1 MTTESQTK
9 RLIFL
14 DNLKIFFVILV
25 IFTHVMV
32 TYGGRGSWYYYAT
45 LNETFPA
52 DILTTITLYMI
63 AGIAAILLPSIMGL
77 FFLMGGYFSPKSL
90 ERKGVSSF
98 WKERILRLGIPV
110 LLYVLLINPVIYYL
124 LATSGIQP
132 WSSTL
137 AAGSFLEYYIGNF
150 LSLPDFVDFMTEFA
164 ITWFLVVLL
173 IFTAVYTIWRQITK
187 NESIHRR
194 IPEELRIPK
203 FIYLF
208 LLAIGLGILSFLVRI
223 TYPIEQWPLGL
234 PIGYMIQYFMM
245 FGVGVI
251 AVRYGWFDHMT
262 RHHVKIWAI
271 TIFAVI
277 MLYFTYFFVFVGVE
291 SDYTLFFGG
300 LNQEALVFALVDNII
315 CMGMIFVL
323 IKIFYAK
330 FNTGGSMQKVLA
342 DNSYLVYLIHPFIV
356 LPISLGLAPV
366 YLSPLIKMAIVVSV
380 SVILCYLITYLIRQL
395 FRKASGRT

>member
-1 MTTESQTK
+1 
-9 RLIFL
+9 
-14 DNLKIFFVILV
+14 
-25 IFTHVMV
+25 MV

-45 LNETFPA
+45 LNETNPA
-52 DILTTITLYMI
+52 DIFTIITLYMI

-124 LATSGIQP
+124 LAVQGIQP

-137 AAGSFLEYYIGNF
+137 QAGSFLEYYLGNF
-150 LSLPDFVDFMTEFA
+150 QSLPDFVNFMTTFA

-187 NESIHRR
+187 SESMKRL
-194 IPEELRIPK
+194 IPEQLPIPK
-203 FIYLF
+203 FIYLL

-223 TYPIEQWPLGL
+223 SYPVEQWPLGL

-245 FGVGVI
+245 FSVGVI
-251 AVRYGWFDHMT
+251 AVRHGWFDQMT
-262 RHHVKIWAI
+262 RHHVKVWAI
-271 TIFAVI
+271 TIFAVV

-300 LNQEALVFALVDNII
+300 LNQEALVFAMVDNVI

-323 IKIFYAK
+323 IKLFYAK
-330 FNTGGSMQKVLA
+330 FNTGGNVQKILA

-356 LPISLGLAPV
+356 VPMSLALAPV
-366 YLSPLIKMAIVVSV
+366 FLSPLVKLVIVVTV
-380 SVILCYLITYLIRQL
+380 SVVICYVIGALITLL
-395 FRKASGRT
+395 FKKIKGAA